1 MICLMMDLILELNN
15 INQIILVEQIYK
27 KMKINIL
34 IHVDAPGFNKKDFD
48 ISVDTKNVVTIHAK
62 RVEQKNENNK
72 DNKGIKKYV
81 LKERTS

>member
-34 IHVDAPGFNKKDFD
+34 YMLMLQDSIRKTL
-48 ISVDTKNVVTIHAK
+48 ISVLI
-62 RVEQKNENNK
+62 QKM
-72 DNKGIKKYV
+72 
-81 LKERTS
+81 L